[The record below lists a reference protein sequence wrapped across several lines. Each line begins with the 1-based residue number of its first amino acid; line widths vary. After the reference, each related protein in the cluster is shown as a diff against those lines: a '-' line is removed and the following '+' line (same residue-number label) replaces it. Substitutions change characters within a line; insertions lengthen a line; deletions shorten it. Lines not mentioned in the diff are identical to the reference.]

1 MCVCVVLICNDTIL
15 LHFPLGHC
23 LTPKKEGPCRGSF
36 PRWHY
41 NAASSKCEQFFF
53 GGCKENSNNYLSEQE
68 CLNACKNTKGNANL
82 IVLWQCC
89 NIGLKEHYWNK
100 GNKSLFMCVV
110 PNQYAAF
117 FPSMEHLKRILK
129 NLHLVIYYT
138 MTVNRPVNCHTIRK
152 ASLNSPYYFSTLL
165 KI

>member
-1 MCVCVVLICNDTIL
+1 MALFPIL
-15 LHFPLGHC
+15 LARVQREFWIGPVSNHFTMLNSYLFLSIFYKIFFFSVVFICHDSILFHFSLGHC

-89 NIGLKEHYWNK
+89 NIGLKEHYRNK
-100 GNKSLFMCVV
+100 GNKSLFMCVF
-110 PNQYAAF
+110 QTSMLLF
-117 FPSMEHLKRILK
+117 FLPW
-129 NLHLVIYYT
+129 NT
-138 MTVNRPVNCHTIRK
+138 
-152 ASLNSPYYFSTLL
+152 
-165 KI
+165 